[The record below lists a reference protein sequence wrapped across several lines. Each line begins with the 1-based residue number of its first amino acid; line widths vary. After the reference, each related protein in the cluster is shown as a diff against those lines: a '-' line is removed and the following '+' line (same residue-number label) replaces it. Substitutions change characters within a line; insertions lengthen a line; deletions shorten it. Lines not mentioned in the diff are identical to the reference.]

1 MISFETFSWTHGWV
15 VCACFAVK
23 ICFLPGSLD
32 FSVAAYNTV
41 FVLFL
46 LTVVDEVGNFV

>member
-15 VCACFAVK
+15 VCARLAVN
-23 ICFLPGSLD
+23 IRFLPGSPD
-32 FSVAAYNTV
+32 FLVAAYNAV

-46 LTVVDEVGNFV
+46 LEVVDEVVNFV

>member
-1 MISFETFSWTHGWV
+1 MIPFETFSWTHGWV

-23 ICFLPGSLD
+23 ICFLLGSLD
-32 FSVAAYNTV
+32 FLVAAYNAV

-46 LTVVDEVGNFV
+46 LKMVDKVGNFV